1 MVGKKQ
7 LAELGY
13 EAEEYTEIFRQF
25 RQWYKSQKDFDA
37 IESYYWFGCIKL
49 AKEKNLSLGNLFNLI
64 LGKLHR
70 LDVDADGTERCVF
83 SVLAA
88 YFLTQQPKIISSR
101 YRPINMTEQEKV
113 IPDQKDDFLSG
124 AYFPLDTLDIK
135 IMMEETSEEYVDD
148 ILLYSYQDA
157 VSEPKKEKINEISAQ
172 SPERTGNVLT
182 GFFLRQKNKQRKK
195 EEQKIQEVFEKK
207 LLDLSSEQIDFISK
221 KMEEGY
227 YERDLLVMMEPALT
241 VEKMEAICR
250 LLKTKGREKR
260 V

>member
-1 MVGKKQ
+1 MNTMVGKKQ

-13 EAEEYTEIFRQF
+13 EAEEYTDIFRQF

-64 LGKLHR
+64 LRKLHR

-88 YFLTQQPKIISSR
+88 YFFTQQPEIISSR

-135 IMMEETSEEYVDD
+135 IMMEETSED
-148 ILLYSYQDA
+148 
-157 VSEPKKEKINEISAQ
+157 EPKKEKINEISAR

-227 YERDLLVMMEPALT
+227 YERDLLVLMEPALT

>member
-1 MVGKKQ
+1 MVGRKQ

-64 LGKLHR
+64 LGKLQS
-70 LDVDADGTERCVF
+70 LDVDTDGTERCVF

-88 YFLTQQPKIISSR
+88 YFFTQQREII
-101 YRPINMTEQEKV
+101 MTEEA
-113 IPDQKDDFLSG
+113 IPKENQKDDFLNG
-124 AYFPLDTLDIK
+124 AYFPLDIK
-135 IMMEETSEEYVDD
+135 IMMEETSAEEYIDD
-148 ILLYSYQDA
+148 ILLYPYQDA
-157 VSEPKKEKINEISAQ
+157 VSETEPKKEKINENSAR

-182 GFFLRQKNKQRKK
+182 GFFLRKKNKQQKK
-195 EEQKIQEVFEKK
+195 EEQKIREVFEKK

-227 YERDLLVMMEPALT
+227 DERDLLVLMEPALT
-241 VEKMEAICR
+241 VEKMGAICR
-250 LLKTKGREKR
+250 LLKTKD
-260 V
+260 

>member
-1 MVGKKQ
+1 MAGKKQ
-7 LAELGY
+7 LVELGY

-25 RQWYKSQKDFDA
+25 RQWYQSQRDFDA

-49 AKEKNLSLGNLFNLI
+49 AKEKNLSIGNLFDLI
-64 LGKLHR
+64 LGKLHNS
-70 LDVDADGTERCVF
+70 DVDADGTERCVF

-88 YFLTQQPKIISSR
+88 YFFTQQGEFISSR

-135 IMMEETSEEYVDD
+135 IMMEETSEEEYVDD

-157 VSEPKKEKINEISAQ
+157 VSEPKKEKINEISVR

-227 YERDLLVMMEPALT
+227 DERDLLVLMEPALA
-241 VEKMEAICR
+241 VEKMGAICR
-250 LLKTKGREKR
+250 LLKTKE
-260 V
+260 